1 MEENLSIS
9 LKGQFLL
16 AMPDLADLNFARTV
30 TCISEHNSEG
40 ALGIVINR
48 MSSSI
53 TGKDIFDELG
63 IEYVPREESI
73 PVFIGGPVHTGEIF
87 ILHGPP
93 FTWDGCFMITP
104 FLAMS
109 NTIDIL
115 KAIAE
120 GKGPQSYM
128 IALGCAGWGPDQLES
143 EIRQNAW
150 LTCSISDEIIF
161 KTSVE
166 SRWEQTA
173 KKMGVDPVLLS
184 LKAGHA

>member
-1 MEENLSIS
+1 MEDNLSVT

-16 AMPDLADLNFARTV
+16 AMPDLADLNFSRTV

-53 TGKDIFDELG
+53 KGKDIFEELR
-63 IEYVPREESI
+63 IDYVPLAGTI
-73 PVFIGGPVHTGEIF
+73 PIFLGGPVHTGEIF

-93 FTWDGCFMITP
+93 FTWKGCFMITP

-115 KAIAE
+115 TAIAE
-120 GKGPQSYM
+120 DKGPQSCM

-150 LTCSISDEIIF
+150 LTCSVSEEIIF
-161 KTSVE
+161 KTEVE

-173 KKMGVDPVLLS
+173 KNMGIDPTLLS

>member
-1 MEENLSIS
+1 MEDNFSVS

-16 AMPDLADLNFARTV
+16 AMPDLADLNFSRTV
-30 TCISEHNSEG
+30 TCISEHNTEG

-53 TGKDIFDELG
+53 RGKDIFDELG
-63 IEYVPREESI
+63 VEYIQRAESI

-93 FTWDGCFMITP
+93 FAWNGCFMITR

-120 GKGPQSYM
+120 GRGPQSYM

-143 EIRQNAW
+143 EIKQNAW
-150 LTCSISDEIIF
+150 LTCQISEEIIF
-161 KTSVE
+161 KTAVE

-173 KKMGVDPVLLS
+173 KKMGIDPMLLS

>member
-1 MEENLSIS
+1 MEDNLSVS

-16 AMPDLADLNFARTV
+16 AMPDLADLNFSRTV

-53 TGKDIFDELG
+53 TGKDIFDELRV
-63 IEYVPREESI
+63 EYVPRAEPI

-87 ILHGPP
+87 ILHGSP
-93 FTWDGCFMITP
+93 FTWKGCFMITP

-120 GKGPQSYM
+120 GRGPQSYI
-128 IALGCAGWGPDQLES
+128 IALGFAGWGPDQIES
-143 EIRQNAW
+143 EIKQNAW
-150 LTCSISDEIIF
+150 LTCSISEEIIF
-161 KTSVE
+161 KTAVE
-166 SRWEQTA
+166 LRWEQTA
-173 KKMGVDPVLLS
+173 KKMGVDPILLS

>member
-1 MEENLSIS
+1 MEDNFSIS

-16 AMPDLADLNFARTV
+16 AMPDLADLNFSRTV

-48 MSSSI
+48 VSSSV
-53 TGKDIFDELG
+53 TGKDIFYELG
-63 IEYVPREESI
+63 IEHAPQTKSI

-93 FTWDGCFMITP
+93 FAWDGFLMITP

-120 GKGPQSYM
+120 GRGPQSYM

-173 KKMGVDPVLLS
+173 KKMGIDPVLLS

>member
-1 MEENLSIS
+1 MEDNLFVS

-16 AMPDLADLNFARTV
+16 AMPDLADLNFSRTV

-53 TGKDIFDELG
+53 TGKDIFDELRV
-63 IEYVPREESI
+63 EFVPRVESI
-73 PVFIGGPVHTGEIF
+73 PVFIGGPVHTDEIF
-87 ILHGPP
+87 ILHGSP
-93 FTWDGCFMITP
+93 FTWNGCFMITP

-120 GKGPQSYM
+120 GRGPLSYI

-150 LTCSISDEIIF
+150 LTCSISEEIIF
-161 KTSVE
+161 MTAVE
-166 SRWEQTA
+166 ARWEQAA
-173 KKMGVDPVLLS
+173 KKMGIDPTLLS

>member
-1 MEENLSIS
+1 MEDILSVS

-16 AMPDLADLNFARTV
+16 AMPDLADFNFSRTV

-40 ALGIVINR
+40 SLGIVINR

-53 TGKDIFDELG
+53 TGKDIFDELR
-63 IEYVPREESI
+63 IEYVPGAGSI

-87 ILHGPP
+87 ILHGSP
-93 FTWDGCFMITP
+93 FAWNGCFMITP

-109 NTIDIL
+109 NTMDIL
-115 KAIAE
+115 EAIA
-120 GKGPQSYM
+120 GGRGPQSYM
-128 IALGCAGWGPDQLES
+128 IALGCAGWGPGQLES

-150 LTCSISDEIIF
+150 LNCSISEEIIF
-161 KTSVE
+161 RTAVE
-166 SRWEQTA
+166 ARWEQTV
-173 KKMGVDPVLLS
+173 KKMGIDPTLLS

>member
-1 MEENLSIS
+1 MEENLAVS

-16 AMPDLADLNFARTV
+16 AMPDLADLNFSRTV

-53 TGKDIFDELG
+53 TGKDIFDELR
-63 IEYVPREESI
+63 IEYVPRAESI

-87 ILHGPP
+87 ILHGSP
-93 FTWDGCFMITP
+93 FTWNGCFMITP
-104 FLAMS
+104 FLAVS

-115 KAIAE
+115 TAIAE
-120 GKGPQSYM
+120 GRGPQSYI

-150 LTCSISDEIIF
+150 LTCSISEEIIF
-161 KTSVE
+161 KTAVE
-166 SRWEQTA
+166 ARWEQTA
-173 KKMGVDPVLLS
+173 KKMGIDPTLLY

>member
-1 MEENLSIS
+1 MEDNLSVS

-16 AMPDLADLNFARTV
+16 AMPALADLNFSRTV

-63 IEYVPREESI
+63 VEYAPRAESI

-87 ILHGPP
+87 ILHGAP
-93 FTWDGCFMITP
+93 FTWNGCFMITP

-115 KAIAE
+115 RAIAE
-120 GKGPQSYM
+120 GRGPQSYI

-143 EIRQNAW
+143 EIKQNAW
-150 LTCSISDEIIF
+150 LTCAISEEIIF
-161 KTSVE
+161 KTAVE
-166 SRWEQTA
+166 ARWEQAA
-173 KKMGVDPVLLS
+173 KKMGIDPTLLS